1 MTSSLSQESFIKH
14 QLWTLTCKISG
25 NFFLVRNELINSS
38 ASPFPQL
45 RKVTLDPVF
54 NEKNEQTGTFEF
66 QMEYLVGPQE
76 GDPPPNIIAD
86 AGRDMLGYHL
96 DLLTFLSGHK
106 TMLLDIPRII
116 HKRPGTNK
124 SRALSFPVKQA
135 NLTAPIPL
143 TYTSLFAYKLE
154 PQIRRILSWL
164 RKALQEEDIVDSFI
178 SLCTASELLSHQ
190 FEFKGNSVRKC
201 KKCGYEEIIS
211 PGIRQRLEHFLVKQ
225 VECSDD
231 TAKAIW
237 ELRNKVFHGGFTRSS
252 QNERE
257 LHAIRD
263 QLLLFIVKGTKMLL
277 KMKKS
282 DPPFDEPAYWS
293 FTDPILDIE
302 YQEQIHPDDSPS
314 SSKP

>member
-1 MTSSLSQESFIKH
+1 MTGSLSQESFIKN

-66 QMEYLVGPQE
+66 QMEYIVGPQE
-76 GDPPPNIIAD
+76 RDPSPNAIAD

-106 TMLLDIPRII
+106 TMLLDIPWII

-124 SRALSFPVKQA
+124 SRALFFPVKQA
-135 NLTAPIPL
+135 NLTTPVPL

-164 RKALQEEDIVDSFI
+164 RKALQEEDVVDSFI
-178 SLCTASELLSHQ
+178 FLCTASELLSHQ
-190 FEFKGNSVRKC
+190 FEFKGKSVRKC
-201 KKCGYEEIIS
+201 KKCGYEEQS
-211 PGIRQRLEHFLVKQ
+211 AL
-225 VECSDD
+225 
-231 TAKAIW
+231 A
-237 ELRNKVFHGGFTRSS
+237 
-252 QNERE
+252 
-257 LHAIRD
+257 
-263 QLLLFIVKGTKMLL
+263 
-277 KMKKS
+277 
-282 DPPFDEPAYWS
+282 PAN
-293 FTDPILDIE
+293 D
-302 YQEQIHPDDSPS
+302 
-314 SSKP
+314 